1 MVDVCNDGDVAQIV
15 DHQGGVRWWT
25 AGSEGSDYTGSG
37 STDQW
42 QAVNYSGGCRG
53 GSCQYLAGVDLLY
66 PASGSGNP
74 GLTNI
79 PVPEG
84 IAMMKISPSIIQLDI

>member
-1 MVDVCNDGDVAQIV
+1 MCNDGDVAQFV

-42 QAVNYSGGCRG
+42 QVVNFSGDCRG
-53 GSCQYLAGVDLLY
+53 GSCQYLAGVNLLY
-66 PASGSGNP
+66 PASSSGKP
-74 GLTNI
+74 GLTII
-79 PVPEG
+79 PVLEV
-84 IAMMKISPSIIQLDI
+84 IAMEKISPSLIQLYI